1 MSDHEKPPENLS
13 HRIAY
18 VNRMYTRIDTLL
30 SDKSPRVLQRVQPT
44 SFGLLLHLE
53 DTAQGSK
60 NYDGSDLSRSVD
72 RQQTRPEQTEIKILK
87 FGEKQ
92 FFKKNKFDH
101 RRCGVC
107 QEIDLNSWL
116 SSELAFFTTCRR
128 FNGCGSAIIISK
140 LEGEIANVWHS
151 WQ

>member
-18 VNRMYTRIDTLL
+18 VNRMHTRIDTLL
-30 SDKSPRVLQRVQPT
+30 SDTSPRVLQRVRPT

-53 DTAQGSK
+53 DTAQASK

-72 RQQTRPEQTEIKILK
+72 RQQRRPEQAEIKILK

-92 FFKKNKFDH
+92 FFKKNKSDH

-107 QEIDLNSWL
+107 QDMDLNSWS
-116 SSELAFFTTCRR
+116 SSELAFFTSCRR
-128 FNGCGSAIIISK
+128 FNGCRYAVINSE
-140 LEGEIANVWHS
+140 LERKYANVWHI